1 MHYFYF
7 IYTDYYFEAKYK
19 VYGKDFLFY
28 LKSYN
33 FYCVEAKYKVY
44 GQSIHILFYICSQ
57 QVTGQ
62 LVLYMV
68 NSIFSITDGRVDFVL
83 ACMPSDA
90 YWRSLRLC
98 RL

>member
-33 FYCVEAKYKVY
+33 VYCVEAKYKVY
-44 GQSIHILFYICSQ
+44 AQSIHILFYVCSQ
-57 QVTGQ
+57 QGDWSTGSVYGQ
-62 LVLYMV
+62 LYYQC
-68 NSIFSITDGRVDFVL
+68 NR
-83 ACMPSDA
+83 
-90 YWRSLRLC
+90 R
-98 RL
+98 